1 MFLPVSKKAEEKELK
16 KEKSV
21 EGEDSVEPDE
31 KKPKL
36 DVDEEANESP
46 KEPEDK

>member
-1 MFLPVSKKAEEKELK
+1 MFSPVSKKAEEKKLEE
-16 KEKSV
+16 EKSV

-36 DVDEEANESP
+36 DVDEKAIESP
-46 KEPEDK
+46 KESEDK